1 MNNNIENWE
10 KIVNNLIENELTI
23 STMESC
29 TGGGIA
35 NEITNIS
42 GASSIIKESF
52 VTYCNEAKIKHGVPA
67 IIIEQFTVYS
77 PEVAIA
83 MAKAVKEQTGSNIG
97 IGVTGQLGRI
107 DPANPVDKLNT
118 VWYSIIDE
126 DNNIIIREIHIP
138 DGERREQKEYILN
151 EISNSLLNI
160 KKEIENQED

>member
-1 MNNNIENWE
+1 MANNGDNWSI
-10 KIVNNLIENELTI
+10 IVKQLIDKNLTI

-35 NEITNIS
+35 NAITNIS
-42 GASSIIKESF
+42 GASAIIKESF
-52 VTYCNEAKIKHGVPA
+52 VTYCNEAKVKHGVPA
-67 IIIEQFTVYS
+67 VLIEQYTVYS

-83 MAKAVKEQTGSNIG
+83 MAKAAKEQTGSDIG

-126 DNNIIIREIHIP
+126 DNNIIVNEIMVP
-138 DGERREQKEYILN
+138 DLERKEQKDFILL
-151 EISNSLLNI
+151 EISKRLIN
-160 KKEIENQED
+160 KDIE

>member
-1 MNNNIENWE
+1 MANDINNWNI
-10 KIVNNLIENELTI
+10 IVKQLIENNLTI

-42 GASSIIKESF
+42 GASAVLKECF
-52 VTYCNEAKIKHGVPA
+52 VTYCNEAKVKHGVPGVL
-67 IIIEQFTVYS
+67 IEEFTVYS

-83 MAKAVKEQTGSNIG
+83 MAKATKEQTGSDIG

-118 VWYSIIDE
+118 VWYAIIDE
-126 DNNIIIREIHIP
+126 NNNVVVNELQVP
-138 DGERREQKEYILN
+138 DIERKEQKAFIIFD
-151 EISNSLLNI
+151 ISKCLLNL
-160 KKEIENQED
+160 KQEIEKE

>member
-1 MNNNIENWE
+1 MANNGDNWSI
-10 KIVNNLIENELTI
+10 IVKQLIDKNLTI

-35 NEITNIS
+35 NAITNIS
-42 GASSIIKESF
+42 GASAIIKESF
-52 VTYCNEAKIKHGVPA
+52 VTYCNEAKVKHGVPA
-67 IIIEQFTVYS
+67 VLIEQYTVYS

-83 MAKAVKEQTGSNIG
+83 MAKAAKEQTGSDIG

-126 DNNIIIREIHIP
+126 DNNIIVNEIMVP
-138 DGERREQKEYILN
+138 DLERKEQKDFILL
-151 EISNSLLNI
+151 EISKSLIN
-160 KKEIENQED
+160 KDVE

>member
-1 MNNNIENWE
+1 MANNGDNWSI
-10 KIVNNLIENELTI
+10 IVKQLIDKNLTI

-35 NEITNIS
+35 NAITNIS
-42 GASSIIKESF
+42 GASAIIKESF
-52 VTYCNEAKIKHGVPA
+52 VTYCNEAKVKHGVPA
-67 IIIEQFTVYS
+67 VLIEQYTVYS

-83 MAKAVKEQTGSNIG
+83 MAKAAKEQTGSDIG

-126 DNNIIIREIHIP
+126 DNNIIVNEIMVP
-138 DGERREQKEYILN
+138 DLERKEQKDFILL
-151 EISNSLLNI
+151 EISKRLIN
-160 KKEIENQED
+160 KDVE

>member
-1 MNNNIENWE
+1 MANNGDNWSI
-10 KIVNNLIENELTI
+10 IVKQLIDKNLTI

-35 NEITNIS
+35 NAITNIS
-42 GASSIIKESF
+42 GASAIIKESF
-52 VTYCNEAKIKHGVPA
+52 VTYCNEAKVKHGVPA
-67 IIIEQFTVYS
+67 VLIEQYTVYS

-83 MAKAVKEQTGSNIG
+83 MAKAAKEQTGSDIG

-126 DNNIIIREIHIP
+126 DNNIIVNEIMVP
-138 DGERREQKEYILN
+138 DLERKEQKDFILL
-151 EISNSLLNI
+151 EISKSLINTDV
-160 KKEIENQED
+160 E

>member
-1 MNNNIENWE
+1 MSNW
-10 KIVNNLIENELTI
+10 KTIVNRLIEEELTI

-42 GASSIIKESF
+42 GASAVLKESF
-52 VTYCNEAKIKHGVPA
+52 VTYCNEAKIKHGVPS

-83 MAKAVKEQTGSNIG
+83 MAKAVKEQTDSDIG

-126 DNNIIIREIHIP
+126 ENNIIIKEIHVP
-138 DGERREQKEYILN
+138 DLERKEQKSYIIN
-151 EISNSLLNI
+151 EISNSLINI
-160 KKEIENQED
+160 KNEIEE